1 VITPGYAS
9 TGVNRS
15 QQPAAKADRWLVGLL
30 AGAALVYLVGKALDL
45 GRQRSPS
52 RAASTQD

>member
-1 VITPGYAS
+1 MITPGYAS